1 MDTDSIV
8 KMGRYGLLNAFEAL
22 AIAQGHP
29 RPFRRL
35 FEIKRKID
43 SARPNPTKS
52 IFGTKIALEMCW
64 SFAADCVEI
73 PRAES
78 NPVLEAL
85 LDIDGIDPG
94 EALLLEYA
102 VRNPNALLVSG
113 DKRMIRALC
122 GPDGAAFHAQVL
134 GRVVHLDRIVQV
146 LGAQANGW
154 ATVRAG
160 IVGAPGCDTAI
171 HDAVA
176 VQHNDAVAQQRLL
189 TLASNSEAASRGLLR
204 AAL

>member
-43 SARPNPTKS
+43 SARSDPAKS
-52 IFGTKIALEMCW
+52 LFGTKIALEMSW
-64 SFAADCVEI
+64 SFATDCVEI

-102 VRNPNALLVSG
+102 VRNPNALIVSG

-122 GPDGAAFHAQVL
+122 GPDGAQFHAQVL
-134 GRVVHLDRIVQV
+134 GRVVHVDRVVQM
-146 LGAQANGW
+146 LGAQPDKWTA
-154 ATVRAG
+154 VRAA
-160 IVGAPGCDTAI
+160 IIAAPACDVAI
-171 HDAVA
+171 YDAVA
-176 VQHNDAVAQQRLL
+176 PQYADSIAQQRLL
-189 TLASNSEAASRGLLR
+189 ALATDWEAASNGLLR